1 MITLKPVT
9 EQEKKLLWNINQKYL
24 YEMSQ
29 YYPEDLDEEGN
40 LHYGY
45 FDAYFTEP
53 ERKAYL
59 IYHEKCLAGFAMLN
73 PYSYIGGKPDFVLAE
88 FCVFPSY
95 RGQHIATKAFEW
107 IMANHPGRW
116 EIKYNE
122 SNPGAKSLWQK
133 VTKKYDPVVHRINDE
148 ETVLEFSNGQAAA
161 GNCDNNIRNS
171 LVSGNCGGRLVCVA
185 SVNGHRNC
193 RIESTAP

>member
-45 FDAYFTEP
+45 FDAYFTDP

-59 IYHEKCLAGFAMLN
+59 IYDGRCLVGFAMLN
-73 PYSYIGGKPDFVLAE
+73 PYSYIGHCPDSVIAE
-88 FCVFPSY
+88 FCVFPPY
-95 RGQHIATKAFEW
+95 RRQHIAAKAFEC
-107 IMANHPGRW
+107 ILRKHPGRW
-116 EIKYNE
+116 EIKFNE
-122 SNPGAKSLWQK
+122 NNRGAKCLWEKATQK
-133 VTKKYDPVVHRINDE
+133 YNPVFHRLNDE
-148 ETVLEFSNGQAAA
+148 ETVIEFSN
-161 GNCDNNIRNS
+161 C
-171 LVSGNCGGRLVCVA
+171 
-185 SVNGHRNC
+185 
-193 RIESTAP
+193 